1 MQNVRGLLKDPGAK
15 EHARLRVLR
24 TVMARPGHQ
33 SELAKRAEVANAT
46 VSDAVRALER
56 SGVVQVLRSGRES
69 YVSLAPTEGLAVGV
83 EVGFAKSVIV
93 GRRFHLSHEQAASA
107 VLPVGAT
114 DGLGV
119 WVPRVVDRIM
129 ELVAETG
136 DEPLDLGTVGLGIP
150 RMVDPRNLALTP
162 PALPPWREGD
172 DPAGALQAGLHEALA
187 ARAARRPFPRVLMD
201 NDANVGVLAESTYRY
216 MGTEIVLFV
225 KASTGIG
232 AGLFVGG
239 KLLRGRA
246 GVAGEIGHTVIDPAG
261 AFCRCGGRGCL
272 ETVIGSAALLAQ
284 AEAVFSG
291 EDPVRTLAGLVEAA
305 LAGDAVG
312 RRVIKEAG
320 LLLGRAVGNF
330 CNLIN
335 PDVVVIGGTLAGAG
349 ELMLEPCRAG
359 LRGAAMAAA
368 YQEGFQLVSSGLE
381 HGIAHGA
388 LLLGI
393 AGTTYPTGSSR

>member
-136 DEPLDLGTVGLGIP
+136 DEPLDL
-150 RMVDPRNLALTP
+150 
-162 PALPPWREGD
+162 
-172 DPAGALQAGLHEALA
+172 
-187 ARAARRPFPRVLMD
+187 
-201 NDANVGVLAESTYRY
+201 
-216 MGTEIVLFV
+216 
-225 KASTGIG
+225 
-232 AGLFVGG
+232 
-239 KLLRGRA
+239 
-246 GVAGEIGHTVIDPAG
+246 GEIGHTVIDPAG